1 MSGSISLI
9 QVPYHAGD
17 ERHGSSRGPRR
28 LVDAGAIDL
37 LRAHDLAVTVECVDR
52 GTPFRDTASSA
63 AAVNRHLAAAVA
75 RAHHDGSLP
84 LVLTGSC
91 NSCMGVLAGF
101 DHSHCGAVWIDAH
114 ADFNTPES
122 SASGFFPG
130 MSLGVVT
137 GHCYRN
143 YWGQVGD
150 NRPLDEESV
159 ALFGVR
165 DFFPKAE
172 RELLEQSG
180 INVVPWHEGE
190 PLRDVHEALDGIA
203 RRIGE
208 VYLHVDFDAFKPE
221 VAPGIADEPTP
232 GGLTQKQAEE
242 IIRAVAARFN
252 IRAVTLATY
261 TPSNDE
267 NEKTLRLALDLI
279 NVIGACADEWAPKRA
294 RREG

>member
-1 MSGSISLI
+1 
-9 QVPYHAGD
+9 
-17 ERHGSSRGPRR
+17 
-28 LVDAGAIDL
+28 
-37 LRAHDLAVTVECVDR
+37 
-52 GTPFRDTASSA
+52 
-63 AAVNRHLAAAVA
+63 
-75 RAHHDGSLP
+75 
-84 LVLTGSC
+84 
-91 NSCMGVLAGF
+91 MGVLAGF

-130 MSLGVVT
+130 MSLAIVT

-143 YWGQVGD
+143 YWGQIGD
-150 NRPLDEESV
+150 NRPLEHESV

-172 RELLEQSG
+172 RELLEQSA

-190 PLRDVHEALDGIA
+190 PLRDVDEALDRIA
-203 RRIGE
+203 RRIGD

-221 VAPGIADEPTP
+221 VAPGIVDKPTP

-242 IIRAVAARFN
+242 IIRAVAARFH

-267 NEKTLRLALDLI
+267 DEKTLRLALDLI
-279 NVIGACADEWAPKRA
+279 NLIGACADEWA
-294 RREG
+294 